1 MRKILL
7 TLVVAGLCSMG
18 ASAQLGKIKLDK
30 AVNAAAKAAKSFTI
44 SDAEV
49 IQYADEYMEWSDAH
63 NPVCKTTDKDKG
75 MKAVADRLEKIV
87 SVIPADLKQQLNLN
101 ILPYYVVDVNAFAC
115 ANGDI
120 RVFAGLMDFFTDDEI
135 LAVVGHEI
143 GHVVNKDSKDAFV
156 AALRIS
162 ALKDA
167 AGAVGGKSVSKL
179 TDSQL
184 GDLAEALSNAQ
195 YSQKQ
200 ENAADAYGYEFLK
213 RCGKDP
219 ANMAS
224 SLGVL
229 LKLQEEAGSPE
240 NSKFQNLFSS
250 HPDLKKRIETLNQ
263 RN

>member
-7 TLVVAGLCSMG
+7 TIVVVGLCSMG
-18 ASAQLGKIKLDK
+18 ANAQLGKIKLDK
-30 AVNAAAKAAKSFTI
+30 VVDAATKTAKSFVI
-44 SDAEV
+44 SDAEI
-49 IQYADEYMEWSDAH
+49 IQYANEYMEWTDAN
-63 NPVCKTTDKDKG
+63 NPLCKTTDTDKG
-75 MKAVADRLEKIV
+75 KKAVADRLAKIV
-87 SVIPADLKQQLNLN
+87 SVIPADLSKELNLN
-101 ILPYYVVDVNAFAC
+101 ILAFYVVDVNAFAC

-120 RVFAGLMDFFTDDEI
+120 RVFAGLMDLLTDDEI

-143 GHVVNKDSKDAFV
+143 GHIVNKDTKNAFV
-156 AALRIS
+156 TALRIS

-167 AGAVGGKSVSKL
+167 ASAVGGNKVTKL

-184 GDLAEALSNAQ
+184 GELAEALGNAQ

-200 ENAADAYGYEFLK
+200 ENEADAYGYEFLK
-213 RCGKDP
+213 RCGKNP

-229 LKLQEEAGSPE
+229 LKLQEEAGSPD

-250 HPDLKKRIETLNQ
+250 HPDLKKRIETLNKKK
-263 RN
+263 